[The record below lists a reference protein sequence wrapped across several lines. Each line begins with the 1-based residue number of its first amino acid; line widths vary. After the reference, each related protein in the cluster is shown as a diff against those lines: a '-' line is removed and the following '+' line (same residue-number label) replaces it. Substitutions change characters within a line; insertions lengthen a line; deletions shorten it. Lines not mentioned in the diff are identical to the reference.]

1 MRGPDGEPLLYS
13 RGFMRGCLVV
23 CALLVAVPARADC
36 PHTGKTVPVAHGSV
50 NVDGKLDDPTWAT
63 ACFIDDFEQKQ
74 PAFGAPPSRRVTAAV
89 AIDGDTLYIAAR
101 IWSAGPEDID
111 DALTQR
117 DDTGQAERF
126 IVSVDP
132 SHTHRLAYS
141 FAVTA
146 AGVRADW
153 IHTDDTEGARDF
165 TWNPVWRSKT
175 QVLADGW
182 TAELAMPVSQLRLPA
197 TPQTSWGI
205 NFNWYIP
212 HRNEDV
218 FWRAVPPD
226 RTAWASWFGELTEVP
241 RIRRGLGF
249 ELLPYAASQLTIDEA
264 PAGALS
270 HRTSIGVDA
279 GLDAKLRPLPGLTV
293 AATINPDFGQ
303 VDVDPA
309 VVNLTA
315 FEILLPEK
323 RPFFIEN
330 APLFANAGGNYFYS
344 RRIGGLPRA
353 LPTADE
359 LDLPTQVRILGAAA
373 AGGFIAERT
382 QIAAIGALTDAAA
395 ADAVVGGAT
404 QELAV
409 APLTGWAAARVEHQV
424 GASVLGVTATALRR
438 DLAGSPLA
446 LRLPRTALVGGGD
459 AKLRTADGTYE
470 AFLFGGVTSV
480 FATPEALALVEQSS
494 THYFQRPDATH
505 VHLETTARRLVGWHA
520 GAIGTKRAG
529 AWQGSALVN
538 LESPGFELNDLG
550 VLQSA
555 DDIDV
560 AADLRRSVTTPGQ
573 RVFAWGIGG
582 GASTAWNF
590 GGLRKPIDLHA
601 SGDLTSTAFNAASIG
616 FDVTTPGGSDDLTRG
631 GPAMQIGWAESV
643 KLSATTPRGR
653 AQQLSATVIG
663 QLSPTLQQGIV
674 ASVSATSR
682 VTPALRLDLTPS
694 LTWLETRRQYVAT
707 VTDAGGGEATFGARY
722 LFGQLHRKEAA
733 LELRATW
740 SLSPELVLTLY
751 AQPFVSVGRY
761 DRLGELAAAGAR
773 DVRWYAATAHAQATR
788 TIADGPAGFSI
799 AEPDFTVASLRST
812 AVLRWELTPGS
823 TLFVV
828 WQQSRQGSDA
838 RSQPLH
844 TAAPDVVTQPGIH
857 SLAIKLS
864 YWFG

>member
-1 MRGPDGEPLLYS
+1 MRGWLIA
-13 RGFMRGCLVV
+13 

-36 PHTGKTVPVAHGSV
+36 PHAGKMLPVARGAV
-50 NVDGKLDDPTWAT
+50 AVDGKLDDPAWAT

-74 PAFGAPPSRRVTAAV
+74 PAFGAAPSRRVTAAV
-89 AIDGDTLYIAAR
+89 ATDGDTIYIAAR
-101 IWSAGPEDID
+101 MWSAGPLDID

-126 IVSVDP
+126 IVSLDP
-132 SHTHRLAYS
+132 SHTRRLAYS

-165 TWNPVWRSKT
+165 TWNPVWRAKT
-175 QVLADGW
+175 QILADGW
-182 TAELAMPVSQLRLPA
+182 TAELAMPLSQLRLPA
-197 TPQTSWGI
+197 TPQASWGI

-226 RTAWASWFGELTEVP
+226 RTAWASWFGELTGIPPIE
-241 RIRRGLGF
+241 RRLGF
-249 ELLPYAASQLTIDEA
+249 ELLPYAASRLVLDES
-264 PAGALS
+264 PTGALS
-270 HRTSIGVDA
+270 HRTRIGVDA
-279 GLDAKLRPLPGLTV
+279 GLDAKFRPLPGLTV

-309 VVNLTA
+309 FVNLTA
-315 FEILLPEK
+315 FEIQLPEK

-330 APLFANAGGNYFYS
+330 APLFVNAGGNYFYS
-344 RRIGGLPRA
+344 RRIGGLPRT

-359 LDLPTQVRILGAAA
+359 IDLPTQVRILGAAA
-373 AGGFIAERT
+373 AGGFVADHT
-382 QIAAIGALTDAAA
+382 QIAVLGALTDSASAP
-395 ADAVVGGAT
+395 AVVAGNR
-404 QELAV
+404 QELPV

-424 GASVLGVTATALRR
+424 GASVLGLTATALER
-438 DLAGSPLA
+438 DLGGSPLA
-446 LRLPRTALVGGGD
+446 QVLPRTALVGGGD
-459 AKLRTADGTYE
+459 ARLRTADGTYE

-480 FATPEALALVEQSS
+480 FARPEALRLVEEGSA
-494 THYFQRPDATH
+494 HYFQRPDAGYLHPGTA
-505 VHLETTARRLVGWHA
+505 ARRLIGWHA
-520 GAIGTKRAG
+520 GAIGEKRAG
-529 AWQGSALVN
+529 TWQGTAFAG

-560 AADLRRSVTTPGQ
+560 SADLRRIVTTPGE
-573 RVFAWGIGG
+573 RVFAWDVGG
-582 GASTAWNF
+582 GASTSWNF
-590 GGLRKPIDLHA
+590 GGLRKPVDLRGNA
-601 SGDLTSTAFNAASIG
+601 DITSTAFNSASIA
-616 FDVTTPGGSDDLTRG
+616 FDVMTPGGSDDLTRG
-631 GPAMQIGWAESV
+631 GPVMETGWAESV
-643 KLSATTPRGR
+643 KVYASTPRGQ
-653 AQQLSATVIG
+653 AQQLSGTIVG
-663 QLSPTLQQGIV
+663 QLSSTLQQG
-674 ASVSATSR
+674 VSASASLASR
-682 VTPALRLDLTPS
+682 VVPSLRLDLTPS
-694 LTWLETRRQYVAT
+694 LTWVETQRQYVAT

-740 SLSPELVLTLY
+740 SLSPDLVLTLY

-761 DRLGELAAAGAR
+761 DRLGELARTGSR
-773 DVRWYAATAHAQATR
+773 DVRWYDATLHVAAMRQITDSA
-788 TIADGPAGFSI
+788 AGFSTAFAI
-799 AEPDFTVASLRST
+799 DEPDFSVASLRST

-828 WQQSRQGSDA
+828 WQQSRQGTDT

-844 TAAPDVVTQPGIH
+844 SAAPDAVTQPGIH
-857 SLAIKLS
+857 TLAIKLT